1 MSTQNHEVFYN
12 NSTPMWL
19 SAASALVSPAR
30 VQDNLTAPTKQTT
43 ILATSS
49 NGGIYYNTPSGTENQ
64 AYGELSFT
72 TAGWDLKTNGVSQ
85 LAGTSGLIT
94 AKSPILVDDPRGS
107 STIEITTTSIGV
119 PSTPASTITFEPASI
134 NIGQNVVAQDGTGLI
149 VQNNSAANQGIH
161 YPTTVNYVSN
171 SFTNTTTTQTFSGAT
186 LPASPNGYTTS
197 AAGYGGFTI
206 SSDNPTFNNGGLT
219 LTFPSGSPKGLTTSG
234 SPPTSGKGIWT
245 SSGTVPSAYNTYIEF
260 PVITAPAGTQIVIS
274 WKQAGIY
281 SSGSL
286 WKNDINYAS
295 LTSFSDTGSPSWK
308 TIDTSVLGG
317 LTFTSSGDDR
327 LYILIQNAVGLAPPS
342 SLNTIFNIS
351 DIAITQQV
359 PTSTVVGSVGMNGS
373 AVQMSNGVSGAYVEA
388 NSSGGGVAMYSSPA
402 SGASATIYSS
412 INLATTLAGSSIT
425 LTAPTVNISSN
436 MNFLNGGSLT
446 FGSSS
451 PTSMVL
457 NGGTSQYFTLTNGA
471 ANIAMT
477 GGAIYFSATNGAN
490 FQTTNVYMNGSSLYM
505 GSSAN
510 ISMNSNN
517 LTGASNI
524 TTAYLD
530 GVSGGQLNIGGYSS
544 AYLFNVARLD
554 GVATTGFAITNCS
567 KINGSPACPNASLFY
582 NANFAGFKLIS
593 MTILPG
599 SDVRMGDAFPAASM
613 IDPNFDGST
622 SVTIPA
628 GAFLKIDQISPSS
641 NLFTQSN
648 TSTSPSNYT
657 CTTFNVGNTGLR
669 YTLQPILT

>member
-12 NSTPMWL
+12 NTTPMWL

-107 STIEITTTSIGV
+107 STIQITTSSIGV

-149 VQNNSAANQGIH
+149 VQNNSAANQGIQ

-234 SPPTSGKGIWT
+234 SPPASGKGIWT

-388 NSSGGGVAMYSSPA
+388 NSSGGGVAMYASPA

-425 LTAPTVNISSN
+425 LTSPTTYLTGTLN
-436 MNFLNGGSLT
+436 MNSNQISNTPIVYFTG
-446 FGSSS
+446 
-451 PTSMVL
+451 
-457 NGGTSQYFTLTNGA
+457 GGTIVGSYTNQINLQASNIYSFGNFNMYGT
-471 ANIAMT
+471 ANIIMA
-477 GGAIYFSATNGAN
+477 G
-490 FQTTNVYMNGSSLYM
+490 
-505 GSSAN
+505 
-510 ISMNSNN
+510 NN

-524 TTAYLD
+524 TTANLD
-530 GVSGGQLNIGGYSS
+530 GVSGGQLQIGGNSS
-544 AYLFNVARLD
+544 AYLFNVARID
-554 GVATTGFAITNCS
+554 GVATTGFAISNCS

-582 NANFAGFKLIS
+582 NANYAGFKLIS

-599 SDVRMGDAFPAASM
+599 SNVRMGDAFPAASM
-613 IDPNFDGST
+613 TDPNFDGST

-648 TSTSPSNYT
+648 TSASPSNYT

>member
-12 NSTPMWL
+12 NTTPMWL

-107 STIEITTTSIGV
+107 STIQITTSSIGV

-149 VQNNSAANQGIH
+149 VQNNSAANQGIQ

-234 SPPTSGKGIWT
+234 SPPASGKGIWT

-388 NSSGGGVAMYSSPA
+388 NSSGGGVAMYSAPA

-425 LTAPTVNISSN
+425 LTSPTTYLTGTLN
-436 MNFLNGGSLT
+436 MNSNQISNTPIVYFTG
-446 FGSSS
+446 
-451 PTSMVL
+451 
-457 NGGTSQYFTLTNGA
+457 GGTIVGSYTNQINLQASNIYSFGNFNMYGT
-471 ANIAMT
+471 ANIIMA
-477 GGAIYFSATNGAN
+477 G
-490 FQTTNVYMNGSSLYM
+490 
-505 GSSAN
+505 
-510 ISMNSNN
+510 NN

-524 TTAYLD
+524 TTANLD
-530 GVSGGQLNIGGYSS
+530 GVSGGQLQIGGNSS

-554 GVATTGFAITNCS
+554 GVATTGFAISNCS

-582 NANFAGFKLIS
+582 NANYAGFKLIS

-599 SDVRMGDAFPAASM
+599 SNVRMGDAFPAASM
-613 IDPNFDGST
+613 TDPNFDGST

-648 TSTSPSNYT
+648 TSASPSNYT

>member
-12 NSTPMWL
+12 NTTPMWL

-49 NGGIYYNTPSGTENQ
+49 NGGIYYGTPSGTENQ

-107 STIEITTTSIGV
+107 STIQITTSSIGV

-149 VQNNSAANQGIH
+149 VQNNSAAQQGIH

-234 SPPTSGKGIWT
+234 SPPASGKGIWT

-373 AVQMSNGVSGAYVEA
+373 AVQMSNGASGAYVEA
-388 NSSGGGVAMYSSPA
+388 NSSGGGVAMYASPA

-412 INLATTLAGSSIT
+412 INLATTLTGSSIT
-425 LTAPTVNISSN
+425 LTSPTTYLTGTLN
-436 MNFLNGGSLT
+436 MNSNQISN
-446 FGSSS
+446 
-451 PTSMVL
+451 TSVV
-457 NGGTSQYFTLTNGA
+457 YFTGGGNIVGSYTNQINLQASNIYSFGNFNMYGT
-471 ANIAMT
+471 ANIIMA
-477 GGAIYFSATNGAN
+477 G
-490 FQTTNVYMNGSSLYM
+490 
-505 GSSAN
+505 
-510 ISMNSNN
+510 NN

-524 TTAYLD
+524 TTANLD
-530 GVSGGQLNIGGYSS
+530 GVSGGQLQIGGNSS

-554 GVATTGFAITNCS
+554 GVATTGFAISNCS

-582 NANFAGFKLIS
+582 NANYAGFKLIS

-599 SDVRMGDAFPAASM
+599 SNVRMGDAFPAASM
-613 IDPNFDGST
+613 TDPNFDGST

-648 TSTSPSNYT
+648 TSASPSNYT
-657 CTTFNVGNTGLR
+657 CTAFNVGNTGLR

>member
-19 SAASALVSPAR
+19 SAASALVSPTR
-30 VQDNLTAPTKQTT
+30 IQDSLTAPTKQTT

-49 NGGIYYNTPSGTENQ
+49 NGGIYYGTPSGTENQ

-72 TAGWDLKTNGVSQ
+72 TTGWDLKTNGVSQ

-94 AKSPILVDDPRGS
+94 AKCPILVDDPRGS

-149 VQNNSAANQGIH
+149 VQNNSAVKQGIH
-161 YPTTVNYVSN
+161 YPTVVNYVSN
-171 SFTNTTTTQTFSGAT
+171 SFTNTTTTETFSGAT

-234 SPPTSGKGIWT
+234 TPPVSGKGIWT

-308 TIDTSVLGG
+308 TIDTSVSAG

-373 AVQMSNGVSGAYVEA
+373 AVQMSNGASGAYVEA
-388 NSSGGGVAMYSSPA
+388 NSSGGGVAMYSAPA
-402 SGASATIYSS
+402 SGASATIYSN
-412 INLATTLAGSSIT
+412 INLTTTLGGSSIT
-425 LTAPTVNISSN
+425 LTSPTTYLTGTLN
-436 MNFLNGGSLT
+436 MNSNQISN
-446 FGSSS
+446 
-451 PTSMVL
+451 TSVV
-457 NGGTSQYFTLTNGA
+457 YF
-471 ANIAMT
+471 T
-477 GGAIYFSATNGAN
+477 GGANIVGSYTNQINLQASNIYSFGDFRMYGT
-490 FQTTNVYMNGSSLYM
+490 
-505 GSSAN
+505 AN
-510 ISMNSNN
+510 IVMSNNN
-517 LTGASNI
+517 LTGAGSV
-524 TTAYLD
+524 TTAAID
-530 GVSGGQLNIGGYSS
+530 GVSGGQLQIGANSS

-554 GVATTGFAITNCS
+554 GVATTGFAISNCS

-599 SDVRMGDAFPAASM
+599 SNVRMGDAFPASSM

-628 GAFLKIDQISPSS
+628 GAYLKIDQISPTS

-648 TSTSPSNYT
+648 TSASPSNYA
-657 CTTFNVGNTGLR
+657 CTSFNVGNTGLR